1 LRMAFLPFVLG
12 AFFRWKRS
20 ELRRFKVWFLETRPQ
35 FLTLSV
41 VLAFLG
47 TAIAWYDGYFNLWH
61 ALLAGIGLVLTHAS
75 VNILNDYFDF
85 RSGIDLAT
93 RRTPFS
99 GGSGIL
105 PAGLLT
111 PRQALWLGII
121 MLLLAVPIGIYFVVI
136 RGWEL
141 LPLLIVAVF
150 FILLYSPVIL
160 KRPWPEW
167 AAGAGLG
174 ALPVLGMYF
183 AQVGAYTSVVAVACI
198 PSAFLVHNL
207 LLLNEMPDAEADTR
221 ASRRTLPIA
230 IGKKRAAIFYSVVA
244 VGVYVWIIAWV
255 AARFMP
261 VWTLLALLSL
271 PLSVR
276 AINGALHY
284 DNPSRLIPG
293 MAANV
298 MSVLLTQLLIGIGYI
313 LARVF

>member
-1 LRMAFLPFVLG
+1 V
-12 AFFRWKRS
+12 KRFS
-20 ELRRFKVWFLETRPQ
+20 VWFLETRTQ

-61 ALLAGIGLVLTHAS
+61 ALLAGVGLVLAHAS

-85 RSGIDLAT
+85 RSGVDLAVK
-93 RRTPFS
+93 RTPFS

-111 PRQALWLGII
+111 PRQVLWLGIVL
-121 MLLLAVPIGIYFVVI
+121 LLLAVPIGIYFVVI
-136 RGWEL
+136 RGWQL
-141 LPLLIVAVF
+141 LPLLVLAVF
-150 FILLYSPVIL
+150 FIVLYSPFIL

-167 AAGAGLG
+167 VAGAGLG

-183 AQVGAYTSVVAVACI
+183 AQTGAYTATVGVACI

-207 LLLNEMPDAEADTR
+207 LLLNELPDADADTIAKR
-221 ASRRTLPIA
+221 KTLPIT
-230 IGKKRAAIFYSVVA
+230 IGRKGAAAFYSVVA
-244 VGVYVWIIAWV
+244 MAVYIWVIAWV
-255 AARFMP
+255 AAGFMP

-271 PLSVR
+271 PLAVR
-276 AINGALHY
+276 AINGALRFS
-284 DNPSRLIPG
+284 DPSKLMPG

-298 MSVLLTQLLIGIGYI
+298 MSVLLTQLLIGVGYI
-313 LARVF
+313 LARALA

>member
-1 LRMAFLPFVLG
+1 L
-12 AFFRWKRS
+12 KR
-20 ELRRFKVWFLETRPQ
+20 LKVWFLETRPQ

-47 TAIAWYDGYFNLWH
+47 STIAWYDGYFNLWL
-61 ALLAGIGLVLTHAS
+61 ALLAGIGLVFTHAS
-75 VNILNDYFDF
+75 VNIINDYFDF

-93 RRTPFS
+93 KRTPFS

-111 PRQALWLGII
+111 PRQVLWLGII
-121 MLLLAVPIGIYFVVI
+121 MLLLAVPIGIFFVVI
-136 RGWEL
+136 RGWQL
-141 LPLLIVAVF
+141 LPLLVVALF
-150 FILLYSPVIL
+150 FIVMYSPFIL

-174 ALPVLGMYF
+174 ALPILGTYF
-183 AQVGAYTSVVAVACI
+183 AQVGAYTSTVVVACI

-207 LLLNEMPDAEADTR
+207 LLLNELPDVEADAK
-221 ASRRTLPIA
+221 ASRQTLPIA
-230 IGKKRAAIFYSVVA
+230 IGKKGAAIFYSVVDIA
-244 VGVYVWIIAWV
+244 VYVWIIAWV

-261 VWTLLALLSL
+261 IWTLLALLSL
-271 PLSVR
+271 PLTVR

-284 DNPSRLIPG
+284 NDPSRLIPG

-298 MSVLLTQLLIGIGYI
+298 MSVLLIQLLMGIGYI